1 MKCLSRFVKLRC
13 PVLLWMYFLLL
24 QLCAVQTVATSLYY
38 MHLTKNNVCYLYL
51 YFFISGSVL
60 LRNCLQCRIWV
71 CVCKELVLLLK
82 RRTVNLFGRG
92 VMHCFQ
98 MAH

>member
-38 MHLTKNNVCYLYL
+38 MHLTKKTFVIYIFIFSSLAQYYSETVC
-51 YFFISGSVL
+51 SVEFG
-60 LRNCLQCRIWV
+60 
-71 CVCKELVLLLK
+71 CVFAK
-82 RRTVNLFGRG
+82 N
-92 VMHCFQ
+92 
-98 MAH
+98 